1 MNKIKE
7 YLKHINISSVIIYL
21 LLLWFIIAFLV
32 YPNIN
37 LILKTFIKD
46 GQFSFR
52 AFEKLFSSKRAML
65 SLRNSFVLAFSMII
79 TVNIIG
85 TFIVLVTE
93 YFEVKGAKILKVGFM
108 STLVYAGIVLVA
120 GYQFLYSSNGF
131 LAKMLTDIMP
141 SYNVDWFKGYK
152 AVLFIMTFACTSN
165 HMIFLTNAIRNIDHG
180 TIEAAKNMGASQ
192 FMILRKVVLP
202 VLKPT
207 FFSITVLTFLTG
219 LSALSAP
226 IVVGGKTFQT
236 INPMILQF
244 SKSPVSRDIGALMA
258 IILGIATFLLLLI
271 MNRVERGGNY
281 ISISKVKTKIVK
293 QKINNRFMNVIIHT
307 IAYILFII
315 YVAPMLLVIL
325 FSFTNTI
332 AINTVDMSLSNFS
345 LSNYMLLFT
354 RRGAFEPYIV
364 SIVYSMTAAV
374 IVAIICLVASN
385 IIHKNKGKIGTV
397 LELLLLIP
405 WLLPATL
412 IAMGLIMTYDL
423 PKAILFNNNLVG
435 SPLLMLSAYVIV
447 TLPFSL
453 RMLKAAYF
461 GLDNALVD
469 ASKSMGASGFY
480 TFRRVIL
487 PILMPSV
494 LAVIVLSFNKLLP
507 NYDLSVFLYHP
518 AYKPLGIVIKTA
530 TDQESPG
537 DSKAIM
543 FVYSVIMM
551 IISTLAVYFFY
562 GRNTKRK

>member
-1 MNKIKE
+1 MSKIKE
-7 YLKHINISSVIIYL
+7 YLKQINILSLIVYAL
-21 LLLWFIIAFLV
+21 LSWFIIAFLL

-37 LILKTFIKD
+37 LIIKTFIKD

-52 AFEKLFSSKRAML
+52 AFEKLFSSKRAMM
-65 SLRNSFVLAFSMII
+65 SLRNSFILAFSMII
-79 TVNIIG
+79 TVNIVG

-93 YFEVKGAKILKVGFM
+93 YFEVKGAKILKIGFM
-108 STLVYAGIVLVA
+108 STLVYCGIVLVA

-131 LAKMLTDIMP
+131 LAKILAD
-141 SYNVDWFKGYK
+141 SVLFYNEEWFIGYS

-180 TIEAAKNMGASQ
+180 TIEAAQNMGASQ
-192 FMILRKVVLP
+192 LMILRKVVLP

-207 FFSITVLTFLTG
+207 FFSITILTFLTG
-219 LSALSAP
+219 LSAISAP

-258 IILGIATFLLLLI
+258 IVLGIATLLLLVI
-271 MNRVERGGNY
+271 MNRVEKGGNY

-293 QKINNRFMNVIIHT
+293 QKINNRTVNAVVHI
-307 IAYILFII
+307 IAYILFVI
-315 YVAPMLLVIL
+315 YVAPMILVIL
-325 FSFTNTI
+325 FSFTNTL
-332 AINTVDMSLSNFS
+332 AINSVDLSFSNFS

-354 RRGAFEPYIV
+354 RKGAFEPYIV
-364 SIVYSMTAAV
+364 SIVYSMSAAV
-374 IVAIICLVASN
+374 IVAVICLVASN
-385 IIHKNKGKIGTV
+385 IIHRKKGTV
-397 LELLLLIP
+397 GTILEFLLLIP

-423 PKAILFNNNLVG
+423 PKPIMFNKNLVG

-453 RMLKAAYF
+453 RMLKAAFF
-461 GLDNALVD
+461 GLDDALGD
-469 ASKSMGASGFY
+469 AAKSMGASGFY

-494 LAVIVLSFNKLLP
+494 LAVIVLTFNNLLA

-530 TDQESPG
+530 TEQRSTQ

-543 FVYSVIMM
+543 FVYSVILM
-551 IISTLAVYFFY
+551 IISTLAIYFFY